1 MKELLGFLC
10 RTDVLIITG
19 AVLSAIFVMKRKY
32 KSQDMEFLDVSTIFI
47 SVLSIIA
54 GLKLIVNNL
63 TSDEYTTDAIF
74 TAYGGLAIIW
84 MTVRNVYKKW

>member
-1 MKELLGFLC
+1 MKDYLEFLC
-10 RTDVLIITG
+10 RTDVLISTG
-19 AVLSAIFVMKRKY
+19 AILSAVFIIKRKC
-32 KSQDMEFLDVSTIFI
+32 KKQETEFLDVSTLFL

-63 TSDEYTTDAIF
+63 TSDEYTTDAVF

-84 MTVRNVYKKW
+84 MTIRNVYKKW